1 MVPSRKQVLKSSFR
15 RILRTWPDTTPFH
28 FTIHFFISFHNC
40 FFFRHQFGATK
51 LNVVFGTAAV
61 LSLCQVLSYLVYIAW
76 QIRRTALRTRLE
88 TKIGRIF
95 CRWTS
100 PPLKRDPPSMLHYEI
115 NFHIRSTCLLLEK
128 NFSHKVHLFIAWK
141 KFQLVRI
148 MPQAL
153 NLVD

>member
-15 RILRTWPDTTPFH
+15 CILRTWPDTTPFH

-40 FFFRHQFGATK
+40 FFFRHQFGAAT
-51 LNVVFGTAAV
+51 LNVVFRTATV

-76 QIRRTALRTRLE
+76 QIRRTALRTHLE

-100 PPLKRDPPSMLHYEI
+100 PPLKRDPPSMLHYE
-115 NFHIRSTCLLLEK
+115 T
-128 NFSHKVHLFIAWK
+128 NFSHKIHLFIVWK
-141 KFQLVRI
+141 KIFT
-148 MPQAL
+148 
-153 NLVD
+153 